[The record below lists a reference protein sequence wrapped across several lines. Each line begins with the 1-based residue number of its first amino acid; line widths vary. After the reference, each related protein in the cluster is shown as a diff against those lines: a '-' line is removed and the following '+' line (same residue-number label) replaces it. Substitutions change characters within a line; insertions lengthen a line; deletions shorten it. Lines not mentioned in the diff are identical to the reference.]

1 MIMKMRF
8 CLLVWLFL
16 VIALPHAEADFY
28 RYVDEHGNV
37 LYTDDLSKVPVEQRD
52 KAQSY
57 EDSQSPAPPAVKET
71 KTDESQNDLSPAVGG
86 SLENERQSI
95 QAREKAL
102 NDEYNSLMKERT
114 ALDQEK
120 QDAVTPDQIKAY
132 NQKIVE
138 FNARI
143 QAYEEKRAVYADQ
156 VAAFNDKLKSGQQ
169 ESQNP

>member
-1 MIMKMRF
+1 MKMRF
-8 CLLVWLFL
+8 WIVVWLFL
-16 VIALPHAEADFY
+16 AIAVPYADADFY

-57 EDSQSPAPPAVKET
+57 EDSRSAAPAAVTET
-71 KTDESQNDLSPAVGG
+71 KTDESQHDASRAVGS

-102 NDEYNSLMKERT
+102 NDEYNSLMKERA

-156 VAAFNDKLKSGQQ
+156 VAAFNEKLKSGQQ

>member
-1 MIMKMRF
+1 
-8 CLLVWLFL
+8 V
-16 VIALPHAEADFY
+16 
-28 RYVDEHGNV
+28 
-37 LYTDDLSKVPVEQRD
+37 T
-52 KAQSY
+52 
-57 EDSQSPAPPAVKET
+57 ET
-71 KTDESQNDLSPAVGG
+71 KTDESQHDASRAVGS

-102 NDEYNSLMKERT
+102 NDEYNSLMKERA

-156 VAAFNDKLKSGQQ
+156 VAAFNEKLKSGQQ

>member
-1 MIMKMRF
+1 MKMRYG
-8 CLLVWLFL
+8 LVVWLFL
-16 VIALPHAEADFY
+16 AIALPHADADFY

-57 EDSQSPAPPAVKET
+57 EDSQSPAPPAVKEA
-71 KTDESQNDLSPAVGG
+71 KTEGSQLDPSPTVGG
-86 SLENERQSI
+86 NLENERQSI

-102 NDEYNSLMKERT
+102 NDEYNSLMKERN

-156 VAAFNDKLKSGQQ
+156 VAAFNEKLKSGQQ